1 MKYICG
7 LLYGLPSD
15 NTKIYAAEL
24 LPIKLAGLFLPIIL
38 SIFLCIAPC
47 FNAKAYARENR
58 PANDLEFGAWRS
70 ALRGSLGFA
79 NAGFDLKSDFKK
91 NASFDPK
98 TVMLPGYTYN
108 IGYYSDIRLRSNLIK
123 NYGEMKAYAANN
135 VLINNIG
142 FGAGGVS
149 NLIVDMRFSDI
160 ELLAS
165 RELAANDRNGFAD
178 LIYGAKAIRFSVDLS
193 DKDFKMINNYLRK
206 VIVPVAGVH
215 AKCKIND
222 NFKLYMWLYA
232 GSAKTG
238 GYNYKTA
245 DLDAGIEYHFTPR
258 APEYR
263 EIGDNPKAEKFS
275 LTPQVG
281 WHVKLGY
288 KERYFRETAGANVIK
303 IGHSGPEIKFSAR
316 F

>member
-1 MKYICG
+1 MTHKYNFLFANPGIFAIKFIPRK
-7 LLYGLPSD
+7 LPVFF
-15 NTKIYAAEL
+15 IMV
-24 LPIKLAGLFLPIIL
+24 IL
-38 SIFLCIAPC
+38 SIFFCVASC
-47 FNAKAYARENR
+47 STGAAFARDNR
-58 PANDLEFGAWRS
+58 PANDVEFGAWRS
-70 ALRGSLGFA
+70 ELKGSLGFA

-91 NASFDPK
+91 DASFELK
-98 TVMLPGYTYN
+98 TVMLPGYAYN

-123 NYGEMKAYAANN
+123 NYGQMKAYAANN

-149 NLIVDMRFSDI
+149 NLIVDMRFSDV

-178 LIYGAKAIRFSVDLS
+178 LIYGIKAIRFSVDLS

-222 NFKLYMWLYA
+222 NFKFYMWLYA

-263 EIGDNPKAEKFS
+263 EIGDKAKTENFQ
-275 LTPQVG
+275 LNQQMD
-281 WHVKLGY
+281 WYVKLGY